1 MHTDA
6 CVCICLHSRAYAQTL
21 AVPLIS
27 KHCVGWIGQLLEL
40 THAWALHGDGKH
52 KLHIGGWPLITWGTH
67 CLKWDAARKCY
78 RHSYR
83 PLIYL
88 FSKNVETTSAGRMA
102 MVALQL
108 VAVHFFGKRLQSA
121 VNISDCSAGLM
132 AGMQYLN
139 IDHTKPDEEECSTPH
154 LSDWAHLSFHYTEGD
169 SPHAPAFERIQTHPY
184 AF

>member
-1 MHTDA
+1 
-6 CVCICLHSRAYAQTL
+6 
-21 AVPLIS
+21 
-27 KHCVGWIGQLLEL
+27 
-40 THAWALHGDGKH
+40 
-52 KLHIGGWPLITWGTH
+52 
-67 CLKWDAARKCY
+67 
-78 RHSYR
+78 
-83 PLIYL
+83 
-88 FSKNVETTSAGRMA
+88 MA

-139 IDHTKPDEEECSTPH
+139 IDHTKPDEEECWTPH

-169 SPHAPAFERIQTHPY
+169 SPHAPAFERIQTHPH

>member
-1 MHTDA
+1 MR
-6 CVCICLHSRAYAQTL
+6 VHSFDFRMSQTL

-27 KHCVGWIGQLLEL
+27 KKCIRWIGQLLEL

-67 CLKWDAARKCY
+67 CLKWEVKYKCY

-88 FSKNVETTSAGRMA
+88 FSKQVETKSAGRLA

-139 IDHTKPDEEECSTPH
+139 IDHTKPEEEECWTPH
-154 LSDWAHLSFHYTEGD
+154 QSDWAHMYFHYGQGGA
-169 SPHAPAFERIQTHPY
+169 HAHAFKRMHTH
-184 AF
+184 